1 MNVPSKV
8 KQISVNAK
16 LSHSILNE
24 TKVNIISTTKSISNY
39 LIQIDNLLMVYGYKP
54 NSYLT

>member
-16 LSHSILNE
+16 FSHSILNE

-39 LIQIDNLLMVYGYKP
+39 LIQIDNLLMAYGYKP
-54 NSYLT
+54 NT